1 MKTVDYTAFHPE
13 LFAKMTRQGAFL
25 TTKGADGQ
33 INTMTIGWGS
43 IGYYWRKPVFTCV
56 VRQSRYSDK
65 MISENPVFTVSV
77 PKGDGLDQALK
88 ICGTT
93 SGRDGDKF
101 AACSL
106 TAQPGQVVDCPVIGE
121 AWLHFECK
129 IVAKTLLSEDCLDP
143 EIMGTW
149 YKDHDMHV
157 AYYGEIVACYE
168 NE

>member
-1 MKTVDYTAFHPE
+1 MKRMINPFDYAGQ
-13 LFAKMTRQGAFL
+13 FAEQMKKGILL
-25 TTKGADGQ
+25 TTKGEDGVD
-33 INTMTIGWGS
+33 TMTIGWGS

-129 IVAKTLLSEDCLDP
+129 IVAKTLLSEVCLDP
-143 EIMGTW
+143 DIMGTW

-157 AYYGEIVACYE
+157 SYYGEIVACYE